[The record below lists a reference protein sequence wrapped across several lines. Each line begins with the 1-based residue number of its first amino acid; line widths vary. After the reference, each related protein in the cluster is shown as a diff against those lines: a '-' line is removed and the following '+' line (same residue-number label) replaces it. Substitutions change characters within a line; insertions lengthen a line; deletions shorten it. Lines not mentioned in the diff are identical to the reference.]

1 MQNQKPIDGADGEV
15 ERALTALR
23 PRLPSIDRDRLLF
36 SAGFHSAH
44 RKIWIWRSAAGSLAA
59 MLLVSVFIRPQTP
72 SSQPIGPSGQSN
84 TMLAN
89 ATRKSPSSTAPF
101 EIVRN
106 RWLEIIWSIGREP
119 SESPPPD
126 NLLAVRRAL
135 AGNAPA
141 ALPIPADSNQEPP
154 RLLDLRLAD
163 PADQSV
169 YQLMKRGGQSL

>member
-1 MQNQKPIDGADGEV
+1 MQEHEKPIDGADGEV

-59 MLLVSVFIRPQTP
+59 MLLVSIFVRPHAPQT
-72 SSQPIGPSGQSN
+72 QPMRGNGPSNS
-84 TMLAN
+84 MLAV
-89 ATRKSPSSTAPF
+89 TTQKSGSTAAPV

-106 RWLEIIWSIGREP
+106 RWLEILWSIGKDPEP
-119 SESPPPD
+119 APPD
-126 NLLAVRRAL
+126 NFAAVRRSL
-135 AGNAPA
+135 QNGA
-141 ALPIPADSNQEPP
+141 ATVVIPQGDAQEPP
-154 RLLDLRLAD
+154 RLFDPRLAD

-169 YQLMKRGGQSL
+169 YQLMKRGQAL

>member
-1 MQNQKPIDGADGEV
+1 MQNEKPIDGADGEV
-15 ERALTALR
+15 ERALTSLR

-44 RKIWIWRSAAGSLAA
+44 RKIWIWRSAAASLAA
-59 MLLVSVFIRPQTP
+59 MLLISVFIRPQTP
-72 SSQPIGPSGQSN
+72 GSGPIPNRGSSNG
-84 TMLAN
+84 MLAN
-89 ATRKSPSSTAPF
+89 STQKSPSTTAPI

-106 RWLEIIWSIGREP
+106 RWLEIIWSMGKDP
-119 SESPPPD
+119 ADSPPPD

-141 ALPIPADSNQEPP
+141 VLPLPAEGNQESP

>member
-1 MQNQKPIDGADGEV
+1 MQNEKPIDGADGEV
-15 ERALTALR
+15 ERALTSLR

-59 MLLVSVFIRPQTP
+59 MLLVSVFVRPQTP
-72 SSQPIGPSGQSN
+72 QSQPIPGGGSSN
-84 TMLAN
+84 GMFAS
-89 ATRKSPSSTAPF
+89 ATRKSTTAAAPI

-106 RWLEIIWSIGREP
+106 RWLEILWSIGKDP
-119 SESPPPD
+119 AESQPPD
-126 NLLAVRRAL
+126 NFVAMRRAIQNGAISIP
-135 AGNAPA
+135 AGN
-141 ALPIPADSNQEPP
+141 NQEPA
-154 RLLDLRLAD
+154 RLFDPRLAD

>member
-1 MQNQKPIDGADGEV
+1 MQEYEKPIDGADGEV
-15 ERALTALR
+15 ERALTSLR

-44 RKIWIWRSAAGSLAA
+44 RKIWIWRSAAASLAA

-72 SSQPIGPSGQSN
+72 SSQPGVGGHSN
-84 TMLAN
+84 IVDISSQ
-89 ATRKSPSSTAPF
+89 KSPRSTTPI

-106 RWLEIIWSIGREP
+106 RWLEIIWSIGKEP
-119 SESPPPD
+119 AESPPPD
-126 NLLAVRRAL
+126 NFVAIRRATQN
-135 AGNAPA
+135 GTA
-141 ALPIPADSNQEPP
+141 AVPIPAGNGQEPAYWFDP
-154 RLLDLRLAD
+154 RLAD

>member
-1 MQNQKPIDGADGEV
+1 MQEHEQPIDGADGEV

-59 MLLVSVFIRPQTP
+59 MLLISVFIRPQTP
-72 SSQPIGPSGQSN
+72 SAQPIPNSGSSN
-84 TMLAN
+84 GMLAS
-89 ATRKSPSSTAPF
+89 ATRKSPTTTAHF

-106 RWLEIIWSIGREP
+106 RWMEIIWSLGKDP
-119 SESPPPD
+119 SDAPAPD
-126 NLLAVRRAL
+126 NFLAVRRAL
-135 AGNAPA
+135 LDQNTGN
-141 ALPIPADSNQEPP
+141 LPIPAGNEQQPS
-154 RLLDLRLAD
+154 LRLVD

>member
-1 MQNQKPIDGADGEV
+1 MQNEKPIDGADGEV
-15 ERALTALR
+15 ERALTSLR

-72 SSQPIGPSGQSN
+72 GPQPGAQGHSSMVVISTQ
-84 TMLAN
+84 
-89 ATRKSPSSTAPF
+89 KSPSTAAPI

-106 RWLEIIWSIGREP
+106 RWLEFVGIIGKDP

-126 NLLAVRRAL
+126 NFLAVRRAL
-135 AGNAPA
+135 QNGTGTLSIPGN
-141 ALPIPADSNQEPP
+141 SQEPP
-154 RLLDLRLAD
+154 RLFDPRLVD